1 MIDLKNLNIL
11 LTGATGVIGSSIL
24 NTLVLQGANVLATGT
39 NEEKLK
45 KIKDINT
52 NINILKFDISDH
64 KRIEEFVENCSKILS
79 NKIDI
84 LIINAGIT
92 RDNLSIRMKEE
103 EWKKVIDINLSST
116 FLITKNVIKKMLKF
130 KNGKI
135 INITSVVGHSG
146 NIGQAN
152 YAASKAGLI
161 AMSKSL
167 ALEYGKKNIK
177 VNCVSPGFI
186 MSEMT
191 NKISDEHTELL
202 KSRISLNKFGN
213 PMDVANTIAF
223 LSSDL
228 SDYIT
233 GETIHVNGGMYFSWQ
248 S

>member
-45 KIKDINT
+45 KIKEINT

-64 KRIEEFVENCSKILS
+64 KRIEEFVEDCSKILS

-84 LIINAGIT
+84 LINNAGIT

-130 KNGKI
+130 KHGKI

-233 GETIHVNGGMYFSWQ
+233 GETIHVNGGMYFS
-248 S
+248 

>member
-1 MIDLKNLNIL
+1 MIDLKNLNII
-11 LTGATGVIGSSIL
+11 LTGATGVIGNSIL
-24 NTLVLQGANVLATGT
+24 DKLVLGGSNILASGT

-45 KIKDINT
+45 IIKDKYKNINT
-52 NINILKFDISDH
+52 LKFDISDH
-64 KRIEEFVENCSKILS
+64 SKIDKFIDDCGQIFS

-84 LIINAGIT
+84 LINNAGIT

-103 EWKKVIDINLSST
+103 EWKKVIDINLTST
-116 FLITKNVIKKMLKF
+116 FLITKNVIKKMLKS
-130 KNGKI
+130 KKGKI

-152 YAASKAGLI
+152 YSASKAGI
-161 AMSKSL
+161 VAMSKSL
-167 ALEYGKKNIK
+167 ALEYGKKNIT

-186 MSEMT
+186 MSDMT

-213 PMDVANTIAF
+213 PSDVANTIAF
-223 LSSDL
+223 LSSNL

-233 GETIHVNGGMYFSWQ
+233 GETIHVNGGMYFS
-248 S
+248 